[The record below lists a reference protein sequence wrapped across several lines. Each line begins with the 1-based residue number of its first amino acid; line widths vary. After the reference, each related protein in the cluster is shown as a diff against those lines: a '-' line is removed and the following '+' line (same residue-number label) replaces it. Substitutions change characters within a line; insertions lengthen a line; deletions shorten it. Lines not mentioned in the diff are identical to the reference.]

1 MEESVR
7 YLLSAYGVESGDV
20 FAIPNCVI
28 VGLSAPGQRPLTRI
42 RRVPPHG
49 TDIAKM
55 EALNDLCRHL
65 CREKPD
71 LDQAWE
77 RLQAASASR
86 TFGPGAQLLAYF
98 VTTGSFCL
106 FFGGTWADALNSSLC
121 GLAIGL
127 CLDFMGRLG
136 TNLFFKTTAGGFV
149 CGLTASILLLLG
161 LGAHTDL
168 IITGAIMAL
177 VPGLVI
183 TNFMRDIIAGDMI
196 SGLSKLAEALL
207 TGTGIALGTGLAL
220 SLIRMLGGVV

>member
-1 MEESVR
+1 MR
-7 YLLSAYGVESGDV
+7 YLFSAYGIEAGGDV
-20 FAIPNCVI
+20 FAIPNCLI
-28 VGLSAPGQRPLTRI
+28 VGISAPGQRPLTRI

-55 EALNDLCRHL
+55 EALNDLCRRL
-65 CREKPD
+65 CREKPP
-71 LDQAWE
+71 LDEAWE

-86 TFGPGAQLLAYF
+86 ALGAWAQMLAYGA
-98 VTTGSFCL
+98 TTGAFCL
-106 FFGGTWADALNSSLC
+106 FFGGTWADAVNSALC
-121 GLAIGL
+121 GFAIGI
-127 CLDFMGRLG
+127 CLVFMERMG

-149 CGLTASILLLLG
+149 GGLAASLLLMLG
-161 LGAHTDL
+161 VGSHTDI

-196 SGLSKLAEALL
+196 SGLSKLSEALL

-220 SLIRMLGGVV
+220 SVIRTIGGVV

>member
-1 MEESVR
+1 MR
-7 YLLSAYGVESGDV
+7 YLFTAYGVESGGDV

-55 EALNDLCRHL
+55 EALNDLCRRL
-65 CREKPD
+65 CGERPD
-71 LDQAWE
+71 LDEAWA
-77 RLQAASASR
+77 RLQAASSPRAQS
-86 TFGPGAQLLAYF
+86 PSAQLLAYF
-98 VTTGSFCL
+98 ITTGAFCL
-106 FFGGTWADALNSSLC
+106 FFGGTWADALNSGLC

-127 CLDFMGRLG
+127 CLGLMERLG

-149 CGLTASILLLLG
+149 CGLTASLLLMLG
-161 LGAHTDL
+161 LGSHTDL
-168 IITGAIMAL
+168 IVTGAIMAL

-196 SGLSKLAEALL
+196 SGLSKLSEALL